1 MAMLASLAGDVEL
14 ISRQPVCIKGAQGGG
29 EFLTAVDII
38 ESDFLKNLLDSK

>member
-1 MAMLASLAGDVEL
+1 MAMPASLAVDVEL
-14 ISRQPVCIKGAQGGG
+14 MPGQMVCITRAQGGG

>member
-1 MAMLASLAGDVEL
+1 MPASLAGDVEL
-14 ISRQPVCIKGAQGGG
+14 MPGQHECITRAQGGG